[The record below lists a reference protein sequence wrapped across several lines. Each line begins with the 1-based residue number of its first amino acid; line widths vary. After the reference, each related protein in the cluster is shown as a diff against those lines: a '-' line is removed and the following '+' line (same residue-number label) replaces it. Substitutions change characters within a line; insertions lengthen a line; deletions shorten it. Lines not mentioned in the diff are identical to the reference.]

1 MKVLIVQS
9 EIESVQT
16 LTDIFFNRGDEVF
29 STLQVDDAITILQQ
43 EEPKLM
49 VLDLHLPKDIL
60 LELLRTLQ
68 KRYPAVR
75 VIISNRYPDLTREGD
90 VKELGANIFLRA
102 PFTIEWV
109 EKALEKLEHVYPEEK
124 QSVRSIKSA
133 VPLVRFSVRLKIIL
147 PYLLLSLLLAMGV
160 GYVVSQ
166 AAIDTIELR
175 FVNNLIE
182 VGKLT
187 NTWLVEEESNRLETM
202 RQLAFTVGLP
212 ESILENDSE
221 NLRDL
226 VLGLAINNQEEAIE
240 ILDSQ
245 GVALISIHH
254 SAEGGPASF
263 DFSKGDNIF
272 VEAEF
277 VQKVLSQSS
286 DDQGD
291 KFAGLIHATW
301 GDYFY
306 VAGPIIDD
314 QNQLVGAVLVGRSI
328 PTMILET
335 RELLLGNENTFAHVS
350 LYDPNGE
357 SMGTTLIEVDNI
369 DLPDETVTEIFDRQA
384 YESQTRPL
392 NVGGITYREILSPW
406 EVRGDENIGLIGV
419 SLAESFL
426 VRPGQQ
432 TQVQIYILA
441 TLGLLLIIG
450 VGMLLSRRITR
461 PLKEVVD
468 AASDVSKGN
477 WDVAVEPKGR
487 DELTVLAHSFNYMIS
502 NLKEGEIYR
511 DLLGRTITPQ
521 VRDQLRGTLESGNLK
536 LEGQNTI
543 ATMMITD
550 IRSFTLISESES
562 PKTILGWL
570 NQYYGEIVPIVN
582 ANDGVTSEFV
592 GDSIMA
598 FFGIL
603 PVTLDPSESA
613 RQACI
618 AAVDILKT
626 VIAMNTK
633 RKKEGIPPMV
643 TGIGINTGEVAAGG
657 IGTADRLHYSVIGDA
672 VNVTQRLENLT
683 KVLGETS
690 AIISQGTYEAL
701 GDYRDSFNLSPMGG
715 QIFKGKTEPIMVY
728 RLLPTSVV
736 KLQHPQA

>member
-16 LTDIFFNRGDEVF
+16 LTDIFVKRGDEVF
-29 STLQVDDAITILQQ
+29 STLNVDEAISILQQ
-43 EEPKLM
+43 EEPKLII
-49 VLDLHLPKDIL
+49 LDLHLPRDIL
-60 LELLRTLQ
+60 LELLRTLRN
-68 KRYPAVR
+68 RYPALR
-75 VIISNRYPDLTREGD
+75 VIISNRYLDLSREFD
-90 VKELGANIFLRA
+90 VKEFGANIFLRA
-102 PFTIEWV
+102 PFTKIWV
-109 EKALEKLEHVYPEEK
+109 DKALEKLEHIDLEEK
-124 QSVRSIKSA
+124 QSSRSIKSA
-133 VPLVRFSVRLKIIL
+133 IPTVRFSVRLKIIL
-147 PYLLLSLLLAMGV
+147 PFLLLSLLLAMGA

-166 AAIDTIELR
+166 AAIDTIERR

-187 NTWLVEEESNRLETM
+187 NAWLVEEESNRLKTM
-202 RQLAFTVGLP
+202 RQLAFTEGLP
-212 ESILENDSE
+212 ESILENDAES
-221 NLRDL
+221 LRDL

-245 GVALISIHH
+245 GLALISIHH

-277 VQKVLSQSS
+277 VQKVLNQSS

-291 KFAGLIHATW
+291 KFAGLIHASW

-306 VAGPIIDD
+306 VAGPITDER
-314 QNQLVGAVLVGRSI
+314 NQLIGAVLVGRSV
-328 PTMILET
+328 PTMVLET
-335 RELLLGNENTFAHVS
+335 RELLLGDENTFAHVS
-350 LYDPNGE
+350 LYDPSGK
-357 SMGTTLIEVDNI
+357 SMGSTLIEVDNI
-369 DLPDETVTEIFDRQA
+369 DLPDETVTEIFDHQA

-392 NVGGITYREILSPW
+392 NVDGINYREILSPW
-406 EVRGDENIGLIGV
+406 EVRGDEDIGLIGV
-419 SLAESFL
+419 SLAESFF

-450 VGMLLSRRITR
+450 VGMLLSSRITG

-468 AASDVSKGN
+468 AASEVSQGK
-477 WDVAVEPKGR
+477 WDVVVEPRGR
-487 DELTVLAHSFNYMIS
+487 DELTVLAHTFNYMIS

-521 VRDQLRGTLESGNLK
+521 VRDQLRGTFESGNLN

-626 VIAMNTK
+626 VKAMNIK
-633 RKKEGIPPMV
+633 RQKEGIPPMV

-683 KVLGETS
+683 KVFGETS
-690 AIISQGTYEAL
+690 AIISQGTYDAL
-701 GDYRDSFNLSPMGG
+701 GVYRDSFILSPMGG
-715 QIFKGKTEPIMVY
+715 QVFKGKTEPIMVY
-728 RLLPTSVV
+728 RLLPSDVE
-736 KLQHPQA
+736 KLQHPQM